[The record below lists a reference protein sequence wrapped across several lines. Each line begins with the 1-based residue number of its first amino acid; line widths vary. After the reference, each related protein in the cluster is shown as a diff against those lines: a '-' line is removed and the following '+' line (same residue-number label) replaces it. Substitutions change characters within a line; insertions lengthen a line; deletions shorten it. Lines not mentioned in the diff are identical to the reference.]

1 MKIIEAIIHYVEI
14 NDIDY
19 IRESNDC
26 WLERTDEKYERVYY
40 CSYLE
45 NSFREY
51 FDDREET
58 ISS

>member
-1 MKIIEAIIHYVEI
+1 
-14 NDIDY
+14 
-19 IRESNDC
+19 
-26 WLERTDEKYERVYY
+26 LERTDEKYERVYY